1 MDELNFI
8 NNSNDAN
15 NSQIV
20 IFQQNVSDTDEL
32 EAPVSLHLVSV
43 KTGSSASVPVAAA
56 GKFHVAIITPEI
68 TVVDGIMRIEEIST
82 PAVLMKAG
90 QTASISGDSDSGYEI
105 SVEG

>member
-20 IFQQNVSDTDEL
+20 IFQQNVSL
-32 EAPVSLHLVSV
+32 PGGYEAALHLVSLSP
-43 KTGSSASVPVAAA
+43 GSTTSVPVPSDVN
-56 GKFHVAIITPEI
+56 FHVAVITPAI
-68 TVVDGIMRIEEIST
+68 TVNGGVMKIEEIST

>member
-8 NNSNDAN
+8 NNSNDTN

-20 IFQQNVSDTDEL
+20 IFQQND
-32 EAPVSLHLVSV
+32 SLPGGYQAALHMISLS
-43 KTGSSASVPVAAA
+43 KGSTTSVPVAAD
-56 GKFHVAIITPEI
+56 GEFHVAVITPAI
-68 TVVDGIMRIEEIST
+68 TVNGGVMKIEEIST

-90 QTASISGDSDSGYEI
+90 RTASISGDSDSGYEI

>member
-15 NSQIV
+15 NSQVV
-20 IFQQNVSDTDEL
+20 IFQQNNSLPDGL
-32 EAPVSLHLVSV
+32 EVAVHLISLS
-43 KTGSSASVPVAAA
+43 KGSTASVPVAADVE
-56 GKFHVAIITPEI
+56 FHVAVITPAI
-68 TVVDGIMRIEEIST
+68 TVNGGVMKIEEIST

-90 QTASISGDSDSGYEI
+90 QTASISGDSDSGYVI